1 VRVAQELLVSPV
13 GKEALLTSGFGTV
26 LDRGPTPQESLFY
39 GELMDQGIY
48 LRQIIASLLAGNEF
62 YKKAT
67 TSSSS

>member
-13 GKEALLTSGFGTV
+13 GEAALLTTAFGTV
-26 LDRGPTPQESLFY
+26 LDRGPTPQESVVY
-39 GELMDQGIY
+39 GELIDQGIY

-67 TSSSS
+67 TSSST